1 MPCVQLSQ
9 LSPYGSGLKYGAM
22 AVALGVPSKTSNK
35 AQVLREFST
44 SWIKPYAEEAKPWG
58 CCVGRRWLLKYCLRA
73 LGRSLVVSPARFL
86 AQRCPMLG

>member
-1 MPCVQLSQ
+1 MPRVQLSQ

-44 SWIKPYAEEAKPWG
+44 SWIKSYAEEGKWQVVYDVWG
-58 CCVGRRWLLKYCLRA
+58 AREQVELPAAVMQLRSCTA
-73 LGRSLVVSPARFL
+73 NIGAVSA
-86 AQRCPMLG
+86 C